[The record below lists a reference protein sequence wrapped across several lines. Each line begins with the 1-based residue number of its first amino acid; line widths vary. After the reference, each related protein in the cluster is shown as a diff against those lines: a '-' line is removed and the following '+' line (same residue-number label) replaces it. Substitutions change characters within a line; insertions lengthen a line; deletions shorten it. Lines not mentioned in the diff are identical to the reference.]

1 MRKLRDNLKEE
12 DLELVLTYDTGE
24 ITYLWDIQKELRE
37 NEDIF
42 WELVKS
48 SLKLENWN
56 ELDRDDLT
64 DLIEIWNEYL
74 DCILLS
80 DEDD

>member
-56 ELDRDDLT
+56 ELERDDLT